1 MPLRGSPARLSVI
14 LPLPSYSISSA
25 FIHKCVIKLFI
36 ATVLSD
42 SVGESLIP
50 IDSRF
55 QKSSM
60 LGFCG
65 SDLSIQV
72 NNDVSRCTSVPYVS
86 INMLGSNAFSTFSEV
101 LPDKIQPSLDP
112 SIYSTDIVFLC
123 RFSVWGVFP
132 RRFRL
137 VWQTVFLRFRLHR
150 FVPFSIRKSVC
161 VTDQSKAVTRRFL
174 SLQKTSFTHAQIL
187 QTKTAF
193 AETLFRQEPIRFT

>member
-1 MPLRGSPARLSVI
+1 MKTELYLAIVGHHTFYWELLKTKKYVWKNHFLITCARN
-14 LPLPSYSISSA
+14 ISN
-25 FIHKCVIKLFI
+25 ICLLFDCQW
-36 ATVLSD
+36 L
-42 SVGESLIP
+42 
-50 IDSRF
+50 
-55 QKSSM
+55 
-60 LGFCG
+60 
-65 SDLSIQV
+65 
-72 NNDVSRCTSVPYVS
+72 
-86 INMLGSNAFSTFSEV
+86 
-101 LPDKIQPSLDP
+101 
-112 SIYSTDIVFLC
+112 YSTDIVFLC

>member
-1 MPLRGSPARLSVI
+1 MLLVRSHRYETFVRTIFLKLCQKDNLLQSRET
-14 LPLPSYSISSA
+14 LKLLL
-25 FIHKCVIKLFI
+25 IK
-36 ATVLSD
+36 
-42 SVGESLIP
+42 
-50 IDSRF
+50 
-55 QKSSM
+55 
-60 LGFCG
+60 
-65 SDLSIQV
+65 
-72 NNDVSRCTSVPYVS
+72 
-86 INMLGSNAFSTFSEV
+86 INFT
-101 LPDKIQPSLDP
+101 
-112 SIYSTDIVFLC
+112 YSTDIVFLC

-150 FVPFSIRKSVC
+150 FVPFSMRKSVC

>member
-1 MPLRGSPARLSVI
+1 MEFKNDRC
-14 LPLPSYSISSA
+14 SSCNTPCY
-25 FIHKCVIKLFI
+25 IKCGVCYDVLTFRNEDHRCSEKDEGFFDWLVGWLFW
-36 ATVLSD
+36 V
-42 SVGESLIP
+42 
-50 IDSRF
+50 
-55 QKSSM
+55 
-60 LGFCG
+60 
-65 SDLSIQV
+65 
-72 NNDVSRCTSVPYVS
+72 
-86 INMLGSNAFSTFSEV
+86 
-101 LPDKIQPSLDP
+101 
-112 SIYSTDIVFLC
+112 YSTDIVFLC

>member
-1 MPLRGSPARLSVI
+1 MI
-14 LPLPSYSISSA
+14 SICSINTYLDEMKSSLGCIKVQKMQF
-25 FIHKCVIKLFI
+25 FIYFFI
-36 ATVLSD
+36 IFREKSLEAVTMATGMQPKELGINYLVLCDNTKTQKVLS
-42 SVGESLIP
+42 
-50 IDSRF
+50 
-55 QKSSM
+55 KSM
-60 LGFCG
+60 IMRAKLGLVVTENC
-65 SDLSIQV
+65 
-72 NNDVSRCTSVPYVS
+72 Y
-86 INMLGSNAFSTFSEV
+86 
-101 LPDKIQPSLDP
+101 
-112 SIYSTDIVFLC
+112 YSTDIVFLC